1 MLYHIIYFSK
11 AVRQM
16 NEDDLVQLLKE
27 SKDWNDPHQLTGML
41 VYLQGGLL
49 SKNEG
54 RFMQIIERDKNE
66 IDYIFE
72 KIKKDSRHQQVTVL
86 HYEPINERD
95 FENWLMGF
103 ETVNAKP
110 NEKVRGFFEL
120 DDSFLKSDEFVKSN
134 MSLNFLKSF
143 YSTDIS
149 MNAR

>member
-11 AVRQM
+11 AARQM

-54 RFMQIIERDKNE
+54 RFMQVIEGAKNE

-95 FENWLMGF
+95 FETWLMGF

>member
-54 RFMQIIERDKNE
+54 RFMQIIEGDKNE